1 MNVRRAHVFQCGSS
15 LQAPAGAKRR
25 ALGMKRHLAV
35 VSAGSKDNQVD
46 QLPLVPASTAVPTA
60 AAKQQN
66 EKYNDE
72 KRGGIHVRFPRNAAY
87 CAAWNSDFFD
97 NV

>member
-35 VSAGSKDNQVD
+35 VSAGSKDNQVSISH
-46 QLPLVPASTAVPTA
+46 L
-60 AAKQQN
+60 
-66 EKYNDE
+66 
-72 KRGGIHVRFPRNAAY
+72 
-87 CAAWNSDFFD
+87 
-97 NV
+97 